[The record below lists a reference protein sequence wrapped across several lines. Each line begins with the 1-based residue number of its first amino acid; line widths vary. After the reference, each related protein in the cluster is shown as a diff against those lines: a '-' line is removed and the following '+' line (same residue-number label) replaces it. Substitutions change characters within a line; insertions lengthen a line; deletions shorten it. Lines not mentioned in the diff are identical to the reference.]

1 MTAAPAL
8 RARTRLGPAERREQ
22 ILDCARALFRER
34 TYSSVSIEQIARE
47 AGVARGLVNHYF
59 GTKRD
64 LYLEV
69 VRELVHLPPPPL
81 PARSEGRPLEQVAA
95 ESVDLWLR
103 AVWKNRRTWLAAMGA
118 QGFGRDPELEGI
130 LDEAREVSVDR
141 MVRVLDESA
150 ADSEARGAGTPEL
163 RAVLRSYG
171 GLAEAGTLEW
181 LERGS
186 LSREQL
192 RVLLSDSL
200 VALTRHTLPRLLEVR
215 PT

>member
-1 MTAAPAL
+1 MTDTATAARP
-8 RARTRLGPAERREQ
+8 RTRLGPAERREQ
-22 ILDCARALFRER
+22 ILACARTLFRER
-34 TYSSVSIEQIARE
+34 TYSSVSTEQIARE

-81 PARSEGRPLEQVAA
+81 PSRSQGRPLEEVAS

-130 LDEAREVSVDR
+130 LDEAREVTVDR
-141 MVRVLDESA
+141 MVPLLGAR
-150 ADSEARGAGTPEL
+150 EAQATEL
-163 RAVLRSYG
+163 RAVLRAYA
-171 GLAEAGTLEW
+171 GLAEAGTREW

-200 VALTRHTLPRLLEVR
+200 VALTRHTLPRIVEAA
-215 PT
+215 